1 MEGAPCNPAQ
11 RTDTREQRGATVVQ
25 TITFGDSHIP
35 SLGFGTFQLSPDETQ
50 RCVEI
55 ALDVGYRHIDTAQ
68 GYENEEQVGLAI
80 SASPVDRDDVFLTT
94 KVRRTNAT
102 REAVHT
108 STRESVKRLGVDHV
122 DLLLFHWPAEDIAP
136 LEETMGALSEVRD
149 AGLTR
154 HIGVS
159 NMPSAMLERAFD
171 LAPIVT
177 NQVEY
182 HPYLHVDAIR
192 RVLDVHGGFL
202 TAYSPIAR
210 GIVLDDPV
218 LQRIAA
224 DHDATPA
231 QVTLRWL
238 LQKGTVAI
246 PKSAKP
252 ERIHANF
259 DVFGFELADEDME
272 VIDGLNRGERL
283 INPPFAPQWDAA

>member
-1 MEGAPCNPAQ
+1 M
-11 RTDTREQRGATVVQ
+11 VQ

-259 DVFGFELADEDME
+259 DVCGFELADEDME